1 MTFDLRK
8 IFCKSL
14 YQNITEQLDLNVTLI
29 GLDSGNSLSIVYKMD
44 IEFNTVWEVMFSL
57 DQQFSEIS
65 LSQDGKSEFTY
76 LSYNRI

>member
-76 LSYNRI
+76 LSYTRI